1 MVVQSTGLE
10 ANPMAVRFIPVDRA
24 TPSFLPPSIEELL
37 PRDHLARFVVDIVER
52 LDLSRIEASY
62 SGRGSAAYH
71 PSMLVS
77 LLFYGYA
84 TGTFTSRRLE
94 QATYDS
100 IAFRF
105 ITANQQPDHDTIANF
120 RRRFLVELGSLFTQ
134 VLVVAAEM
142 GLLKLGSVSLDGTKI
157 KANASR
163 HTALSYEYAN
173 RLEKQL
179 KREVDELM
187 RRAEEADVRDEAQH
201 LDIPEELLIREQRLK
216 EIAKAKARI
225 EQRAQQRYDRE
236 SAEYD
241 NKLAARKK
249 KEQDTGRKLGGFE
262 PKPPQAG
269 VRAKDQINLSDD
281 ESAIMR
287 VTGGGFDQAYNA
299 QASVELESMLIVGR
313 HVSASSSDRHQLVPA
328 LEELA
333 KLPTELGSTDTI
345 IADNGYYSKANAE
358 TAERLGVSPL
368 LAMGRERYDALKR
381 EGPGP
386 ELSDDATAFDRMK
399 QRLKSREGRSLYAR
413 RKCTV
418 EPVFGIIKHVMGLR
432 QFNLRGLNN
441 VQGEWTLV
449 SIAWNLKRMAKL
461 SAVATA

>member
-1 MVVQSTGLE
+1 
-10 ANPMAVRFIPVDRA
+10 MAVRFITVDRSR
-24 TPSFLPPSIEELL
+24 PSFLPPSIDELL
-37 PRDHLARFVVDIVER
+37 PRNHLARFVVDIVDR
-52 LDLSRIEASY
+52 LDLSRIEGSY

-71 PSMLVS
+71 PSMMVS

-105 ITANQQPDHDTIANF
+105 IADNQQPDHDTIADF
-120 RRRFLVELGSLFTQ
+120 RRRFLDELSPLFTQ

-163 HTALSYEYAN
+163 HTALSYEYAT
-173 RLEKQL
+173 RLEERL

-187 RRAEEADVRDEAQH
+187 RRAEEADVRDDAEH
-201 LDIPEELLIREQRLK
+201 IDIPEELLIRERRL
-216 EIAKAKARI
+216 EAIAEAKAKI
-225 EQRAQQRYDRE
+225 EQRAQQRYAHE

-241 NKLAARKK
+241 KKMSARRKK
-249 KEQDTGRKLGGFE
+249 TEQTGKKPGGRK
-262 PKPPQAG
+262 PKPPQPGA
-269 VRAKDQINLSDD
+269 RPKDQINLTD
-281 ESAIMR
+281 EESRIMP
-287 VTGGGFDQAYNA
+287 VSGGGFDQAYNA
-299 QASVELESMLIVGR
+299 QASVELDSMLIVGR
-313 HVSASSSDRHQLVPA
+313 HVTASASDKRQLGPA

-333 KLPTELGSTDTI
+333 KLPTELGTLDTI
-345 IADNGYYSKANAE
+345 IADNGYYSKANVE
-358 TAERLGVSPL
+358 TAQRLGVSPL
-368 LAMGRERYDALKR
+368 LAMGRERYDALR
-381 EGPGP
+381 TEGPGP
-386 ELSDDATAFDRMK
+386 ELSDDATAIDRMK
-399 QRLKSREGRSLYAR
+399 RRLKSKEGRTLYAR

-461 SAVATA
+461 SAVLA

>member
-1 MVVQSTGLE
+1 MQS
-10 ANPMAVRFIPVDRA
+10 VRFIPVDRA
-24 TPSFLPPSIEELL
+24 TPSFLPPSIDELL
-37 PRDHLARFVVDIVER
+37 PGDHLARFVVDIVER

-163 HTALSYEYAN
+163 HTALSYEYAT
-173 RLEKQL
+173 RLEERL
-179 KREVDELM
+179 RGEVDELM
-187 RRAEEADVRDEAQH
+187 RRAEQADVRDDAEH
-201 LDIPEELLIREQRLK
+201 IDIPEELHIRERRL
-216 EIAKAKARI
+216 EAIAEAKAQI
-225 EQRAQQRYDRE
+225 EQRAQRRYAHE
-236 SAEYD
+236 SAEY
-241 NKLAARKK
+241 
-249 KEQDTGRKLGGFE
+249 EQDTGRKLGGPK

-269 VRAKDQINLSDD
+269 ARPKDQINLTD
-281 ESAIMR
+281 EESRIMP
-287 VTGGGFDQAYNA
+287 VSGGGFDQAYNA
-299 QASVELESMLIVGR
+299 QASVELDSMLIVGS
-313 HVSASSSDRHQLVPA
+313 HVSASASDMRQLEPA

-333 KLPTELGSTDTI
+333 KLPAELGTVETI
-345 IADNGYYSKANAE
+345 IADNGYYSEANVE

-386 ELSDDATAFDRMK
+386 ELPDEATALERMK
-399 QRLKSREGRSLYAR
+399 RRLKSKEGRTLYAR

-432 QFNLRGLNN
+432 QFNLRGLDN
-441 VQGEWTLV
+441 VRGEWTLV

-461 SAVATA
+461 SAIAA